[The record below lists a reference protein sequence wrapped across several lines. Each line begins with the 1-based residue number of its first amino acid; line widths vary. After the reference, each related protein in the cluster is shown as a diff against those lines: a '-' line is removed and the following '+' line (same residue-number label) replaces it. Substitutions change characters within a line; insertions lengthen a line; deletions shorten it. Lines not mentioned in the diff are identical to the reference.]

1 MFSLAQTASPL
12 EREPPAP
19 RSLLTWCRRCSQTSI
34 LLRTRRA
41 YPYTRVAPCA
51 QSFKR
56 SASGALCQTELVAC
70 GSMSACKRGA
80 DRGDIGSIRCARRLR
95 CPIAASTRNATFY
108 ALSFEIA
115 RCLRELRPVNVVEGI
130 DVHDRISNALD
141 HARHDRNNST
151 GLTDVEIGR
160 HCSESV
166 LARLGRIGNPHTKPP
181 IGMRRPNTPVFP
193 TVSTATCP
201 DRDCVS
207 RTWPIHRKPNV
218 AAVTASVDLSERG
231 LVRHRKCP

>member
-1 MFSLAQTASPL
+1 M
-12 EREPPAP
+12 
-19 RSLLTWCRRCSQTSI
+19 RSIVQE
-34 LLRTRRA
+34 
-41 YPYTRVAPCA
+41 VG
-51 QSFKR
+51 
-56 SASGALCQTELVAC
+56 SGPMCQTELVAC

-218 AAVTASVDLSERG
+218 AAVTATVDLSERG
-231 LVRHRKCP
+231 LVRHRKCPWVNVLQLRSTKLPPVLRPEHAALGWG

>member
-12 EREPPAP
+12 EREPPAS
-19 RSLLTWCRRCSQTSI
+19 RSLGRHCSQTAI
-34 LLRTRRA
+34 LL
-41 YPYTRVAPCA
+41 PYAPGGVPVHSSCPMRSIV
-51 QSFKR
+51 QEVGKR
-56 SASGALCQTELVAC
+56 GSVPNRAC
-70 GSMSACKRGA
+70 GLRMSACKRGA

-207 RTWPIHRKPNV
+207 RTWPIH
-218 AAVTASVDLSERG
+218 
-231 LVRHRKCP
+231 